1 MKKLLLIL
9 LLSVFL
15 GHFLSAQTWRRLGG
29 WGNKFTGISWVT
41 DEIGFVSGEQ
51 IILKTIDGGLSWAEQ
66 EAPTENKM
74 LAVDFFNQNRGLIV
88 GEKGQ
93 VYLTTNGGTSWQL
106 QNLGTESAL
115 KKVKF
120 INENRAYIV
129 GEEGEVYRSS
139 NGGQSWSKQQVNTTA
154 DLNSLYF
161 VNSDTGYI
169 ATSAGQVLKT
179 FNGGN
184 AWSLGNTGESKILND
199 IYFVSG
205 KTGYAVGEKGIIL
218 KTTNAAQSWIV
229 VNSGTERDLISVSF
243 NKSNPNAGVIVGNTG
258 TLMRTVNG
266 GLTFD
271 GININNSENYAAAS
285 FRTGSN
291 VVFAVGTNGF
301 VISSINSGGSWTL
314 RLSGLEVDYTG
325 TKFKTANLGYIIGKA
340 GRFLVTSNGGTSLVD
355 RSRPLSI
362 AFNGLSFPTNN
373 FGYIAGENGIVLRTG
388 NSGSNWTSLNLNTE
402 VNINGLFF
410 FANSVGYVV
419 GNGGFIASTTD
430 SGVNWK
436 EVTGSNTNV
445 DLRDIGYF
453 DFAVGIVIG
462 KNGYL
467 GWSFGG
473 QEWEKISIP
482 TTENLNAMKLLDE
495 QNAIVVG
502 DKGSILKSTDQGKT
516 WKKITNA
523 FTQNMT
529 AVDFLDESVGFIA
542 GEKGLML
549 RTIDAGET
557 WERMPTGTFQN
568 FSGISFGDLSRGY
581 AVGAKGTLFSYS
593 CQVPETPTVI
603 FGERNICLSQQIYTI
618 QSDLL
623 QGEEFD
629 WRVDGGSILEGQGTN
644 KVIVRWDSPGRN
656 AVLVRGKNNCGNGS
670 TRGLEVLVST
680 QPGNIPEIEG
690 EGAVCLNSFGEYL
703 VDDVPGTDFL
713 WELTGGLILEGQ
725 GSSKIKVQ
733 WTGLHAQML
742 KVIPKNPCG
751 NGMTVSK
758 SILVQNAPEQ
768 PSIISGPKMVALSEE
783 EYEVASV
790 PNVNYQWS
798 VSESGGEII
807 EGQGTNKVK
816 VTWKKEGDFDLIV
829 SPMNGCNM
837 GEERILK
844 VNVNL
849 ITSIEE
855 ENFDAKIELY
865 PNPSQG
871 NSILKLL
878 GIGDVLEISIVNALG
893 QNLNQIKAIPGV
905 FEYELTNLPRGL
917 HTLVIR
923 TRKGEYHKKII
934 VN

>member
-1 MKKLLLIL
+1 MKKLLLL
-9 LLSVFL
+9 LLFFVIV
-15 GHFLSAQTWRRLGG
+15 GHSLFAQTWRRLGG
-29 WGNKFTGISWVT
+29 WGNKLTGISWVT

-51 IILKTIDGGLSWAEQ
+51 IILKTIDGGLSWTEL
-66 EAPTENKM
+66 EPPTDNKM

-88 GEKGQ
+88 GENGQ
-93 VYLTTNGGTSWQL
+93 VYLTTDGGSTWQL
-106 QNLGTESAL
+106 KNLATAATL

-120 INENRAYIV
+120 LNENRAYIV
-129 GEEGEVYRSS
+129 GEKGEVFRST
-139 NGGQSWSKQQVNTTA
+139 NGGQNWSKQQVNNTT

-169 ATSAGQVLKT
+169 ATSSGQVLKT

-184 AWSLGNTGESKILND
+184 AWTLGNTGESKSLND

-218 KTTNAAQSWIV
+218 KTIDAAQSWTV

-243 NKSNPNAGVIVGNTG
+243 NKTNSNAGVIVGNSG
-258 TLMRTVNG
+258 TLLRTVNG

-314 RLSGLEVDYTG
+314 RLSGVDNDYTG

-373 FGYIAGENGIVLRTG
+373 FGYLAGENGIVLRTG

-419 GNGGFIASTTD
+419 GNGGFISSTTD

-445 DLRDIGYF
+445 DLRDIAYF

-473 QEWEKISIP
+473 QQWEKITLP
-482 TTENLNAMKLLDE
+482 TTENLNAMKLLDV

-502 DKGSILKSTDQGKT
+502 DKGSILKSSDQGKT
-516 WKKITNA
+516 WKKITTS

-529 AVDFLDESVGFIA
+529 AIDFLDESVGFIA

-603 FGERNICLSQQIYTI
+603 FGESNICLSQQIYTV

-629 WRVDGGSILEGQGTN
+629 WRVDGGTILEGQGTN

-680 QPGNIPEIEG
+680 EPVKIPEITG
-690 EGAVCLNSFGEYL
+690 EGAVCLNSFAEYE
-703 VDDVPGTDFL
+703 VFDVPGTDFL

-725 GSSKIKVQ
+725 GTSKVKVQ
-733 WTGLHAQML
+733 WTGLNAQQL
-742 KVIPKNPCG
+742 KVTPKNPCG
-751 NGMTVSK
+751 NGLAFSK
-758 SILVQNAPEQ
+758 SILVQNVPEL
-768 PSIISGPKMVALSEE
+768 PSVISGPVMVALSEE
-783 EYEVASV
+783 EYQVVKV

-798 VSESGGEII
+798 VSDGGGEIS
-807 EGQGTNKVK
+807 EGQGTSKVK
-816 VTWKKEGDFDLIV
+816 VTWKKEGNFDLIV
-829 SPMNGCNM
+829 SPMNGCNK
-837 GEERILK
+837 GEERSLK

-849 ITSIEE
+849 ITSIGE

-871 NSILKLL
+871 NLNLRLL
-878 GIGDVLEISIVNALG
+878 GLGDVQEISIVNALG
-893 QNLNQIKAIPGV
+893 QTLNQIKGRPGV
-905 FEYELTNLPRGL
+905 FEYAIYNLPRGL
-917 HTLVIR
+917 HTVAIR
-923 TRKGEYHKKII
+923 TREREYYRKII